1 MLKLRF
7 SLLLMILLFILSGC
21 QEDFRG
27 VNILFFS
34 NIPPVYEESLEQK
47 LSQKLNGQI
56 DVNIE
61 LYPLSREKLAV
72 HLSQKSGDIYI
83 TDQEYILGLIGKDGL
98 LTLDRIIPPQT
109 SEGNDFL
116 SFTAKDQETGES
128 HFYGVPL
135 TYDAGLFSKMD
146 FNKSGTLA
154 AIIPEFS
161 NQKEMSMEVMKNIFE
176 VEGE

>member
-7 SLLLMILLFILSGC
+7 FFLMMILLFILSGC
-21 QEDFRG
+21 QKDFRG

-56 DVNIE
+56 DVNID

-72 HLSQKSGDIYI
+72 LLAQKSGDIYI

-98 LTLDRIIPPQT
+98 ETLDRIIPPQT
-109 SEGNDFL
+109 SEEDEFL
-116 SFTAKDQETGES
+116 SFTAKDLQSGKS

-135 TYDAGLFSKMD
+135 TYDLSLFSKMD

-161 NQKEMSMEVMKNIFE
+161 NQKEMGMEVMKSILE